1 MEYSW
6 CQKSE
11 APAYRSR
18 SVPAPHHSYRRS
30 RMPCRGTPL
39 SDISKPL
46 HHRVFAV
53 VVHYCEPARGGIEP
67 NLVFQIRP
75 VQFEKI
81 VTQKGSGDMITGLP
95 RTSFFIVDLAIMEDS
110 GVNLAVLMIQKA
122 VDRRVLLPT

>member
-1 MEYSW
+1 M
-6 CQKSE
+6 SE
-11 APAYRSR
+11 ERSTGIPLSFSSSAAPFLEDHGCLAGVLR
-18 SVPAPHHSYRRS
+18 
-30 RMPCRGTPL
+30 L